1 MINRYTLYEDRF
13 NGRLP
18 IKGAVFAGKTV
29 DFRKNTPVKHAK
41 IRAKCCLTLYSDAG
55 SSVKRAIFGWRERM
69 EGEDKTGTQRQS
81 IPSLAHA
88 LEEARSRAKS
98 QHGSSGSNADETHLH
113 EGNKPPRRSGSLLDL
128 AAPSSSAALP
138 DRKIEIARLAVE
150 VDAARRALSGKDV
163 KADSAGQESIAEI
176 RAMLE
181 ECLVAV
187 HECREMVRALAARR
201 DRNYF

>member
-1 MINRYTLYEDRF
+1 
-13 NGRLP
+13 
-18 IKGAVFAGKTV
+18 
-29 DFRKNTPVKHAK
+29 
-41 IRAKCCLTLYSDAG
+41 
-55 SSVKRAIFGWRERM
+55 
-69 EGEDKTGTQRQS
+69 
-81 IPSLAHA
+81 
-88 LEEARSRAKS
+88 
-98 QHGSSGSNADETHLH
+98 LH
-113 EGNKPPRRSGSLLDL
+113 EGNKQPRRSGSLLDL